1 VSQSSLLSDLLFHL
15 RRVAAKLHT
24 CRIAAAG
31 TRTPSEGAMKIS
43 MYAQSIDIFTHTLG
57 SLSAI
62 LEKGAAL
69 ATNKKFDSGV
79 LVTSRLAPDML
90 PLAKQVQ
97 IACDIA
103 KNSAA
108 RLAGTE
114 PPRFEDNEKT
124 IEELRARIAKT
135 IDYLKSIPA
144 NALEGSEERDIKVPA
159 GERTLDF
166 KGLTFLQRWALPN
179 VFFHVTTAYNIL
191 RHNGVEIGKR
201 DFLGSP

>member
-1 VSQSSLLSDLLFHL
+1 
-15 RRVAAKLHT
+15 
-24 CRIAAAG
+24 
-31 TRTPSEGAMKIS
+31 MKIS
-43 MYAQSIDIFTHTLG
+43 VQALSIDIFTHTLG

-62 LEKGAAL
+62 LEKGVAH
-69 ATNKKFDSGV
+69 ATARKFDSSV
-79 LVTSRLAPDML
+79 LVASRLAPDMM
-90 PLAKQVQ
+90 PLVKQIQ

-144 NALEGSEERDIKVPA
+144 GALEGSEERDIKVPA
-159 GERTLDF
+159 GERTLEF
-166 KGLTFLQRWALPN
+166 KGLAFLQRWAIPN

-191 RHNGVEIGKR
+191 RHNGVDIGKR
-201 DFLGSP
+201 DYLGSL